1 METSVCHAPTVRQ
14 RFGLTGLI
22 VVAFSFL
29 SSARAEAQAPLPTG
43 FVERVFHD
51 ETGDHGYVVWV
62 PPNYS
67 PQRKWP
73 VILFLHGAGE
83 RGTDGMRPSK
93 TALGAMIRRWGAFPW
108 IVVFPQAEDERG
120 PIKGVWA
127 ADAPDGRRALRI
139 LDEVERDYSTDA
151 DHRVL
156 AGWSMGGRGAY
167 MLAAAFPEK
176 WSAVV
181 AVAGWADLDL
191 ADKLARVPLWSFH
204 GTDDSLVAF
213 EDDKALIERIRE
225 AGGDPLFTT
234 LPGRSHYI
242 WRTVFASP
250 AVFHWMSDPR
260 QFADRDA
267 APELDPIPHIEMSRD
282 EALGPFMPGIEMHN
296 AVAVRIGPDM
306 FRDLSHAATQEI
318 ASKPLQGSMR
328 GSTTR
333 TQSGP
338 ISFKVT
344 TSQLHYHVPVESVEV
359 VPTAAGT
366 LSIRVAISNA
376 QLTVGRTDVRGLIC
390 SATAGPMHIVI
401 GDRRPLLVEMEAVPY
416 LNGEQFCLR
425 PCNVNFS
432 IPQDNW
438 HVTRPYVDSHNPIFL
453 PAKKVASSLVEGAYE
468 SRGRIEGDFRQS
480 VADAVAEMKFALPP
494 VSDDQLLTALWPVPA
509 YRPRIRPRP
518 ESVSVD
524 ANGIAVV
531 FGFTVAAV
539 DPSRKSEAVTSV
551 DFGLRGEHVAQG
563 DLAIAA
569 AEGLLEPLTRQLIEA
584 GVAHINVLD
593 VPDGEYSEFADR
605 DVLTQAIPA
614 LAELPP
620 TTEIRS
626 ELYLR
631 KPLGLSE
638 TQEPV
643 QACNLHGCFT
653 IFGLHA
659 REIAAVI
666 SIRESRDEPW
676 RDFVEFSFE
685 VKQSLRLE
693 VGDELGEGRQVISQ
707 VEGEPRITTSG
718 RWLST
723 PPENEELN
731 LDAAT
736 RVFERGWNEWSAG
749 SGLTTLA
756 IPDLRVRGYVRRL
769 DRLEPGERGMAAV
782 FEEPET
788 ILRNTASI
796 PLRYRTRRPG
806 GSWGPVLTLPSGE
819 RHVFRVSRPLGFESV
834 LDELSERWDIPPGR
848 DATFKSLA
856 DRPPGLYLDP
866 LPTARTLVE
875 PEPAPGN

>member
-1 METSVCHAPTVRQ
+1 M
-14 RFGLTGLI
+14 I
-22 VVAFSFL
+22 VVAFSCMEA
-29 SSARAEAQAPLPTG
+29 SRAEAQAPAQTG
-43 FVERVFHD
+43 FVERVFQD

-62 PPNYS
+62 PPNYT
-67 PQRKWP
+67 PNREWP

-83 RGTDGMRPSK
+83 RGTDGIRQSQ

-108 IVVFPQAEDERG
+108 IVVFPQAEDKRG
-120 PIKGVWA
+120 PIKEVWSP
-127 ADAPDGRRALRI
+127 DTPDGRRALKI

-181 AVAGWADLDL
+181 AVAGWADVEL
-191 ADKLARVPLWSFH
+191 AEKLANVPLWSFH
-204 GTDDSLVAF
+204 GTDDNLVAF
-213 EDDKALIERIRE
+213 EDDAALIERIRE
-225 AGGDPLFTT
+225 AGGDPFFTV
-234 LPGRSHYI
+234 LPGRLHYI

-250 AVFHWMSDPR
+250 TVFRWMSDPA
-260 QFADRDA
+260 QFAGSDA

-282 EALGPFMPGIEMHN
+282 EALGPFVPGIEMHN

-318 ASKPLQGSMR
+318 ASKPLQGRMP

-333 TQSGP
+333 SNSGV
-338 ISFKVT
+338 ISFQVT
-344 TSQLHYHVPVESVEV
+344 TSHLHYHVPVEHVEV

-366 LSIRVAISNA
+366 LSIRVAVANA
-376 QLTVGRTDVRGLIC
+376 QLTVGRTDVKGLIC

-401 GDRRPLLVEMEAVPY
+401 GNRRPLLVEIEAIPY

-425 PCNVNFS
+425 PCDVRFS
-432 IPQDNW
+432 IPHDNW

-453 PAKKVASSLVEGAYE
+453 PAQKVAASLVEGAYE
-468 SRGRIEGDFRQS
+468 SKGRIERDFRKS

-494 VSDDQLLTALWPVPA
+494 VSDDQMLTALWPVPA

-518 ESVSVD
+518 ESVIVD
-524 ANGIAVV
+524 ENGIAVV

-539 DPSRKSEAVTSV
+539 DPALKSEAVKSV

-569 AEGLLEPLTRQLIEA
+569 AEGLLEPLTRQLIDA
-584 GVAHINVLD
+584 GVGHINVLD
-593 VPDGEYSEFADR
+593 VPGGEYSEFADR
-605 DVLTQAIPA
+605 DVLTDAIPA
-614 LAELPP
+614 LADLPP
-620 TTEIRS
+620 TAEIRS

-638 TQEPV
+638 SQEPV
-643 QACNLHGCFT
+643 QACDRHGCFT

-666 SIRESRDEPW
+666 SVRNTPDEPW

-685 VKQSLRLE
+685 VQQALRLE
-693 VGDELGEGRQVISQ
+693 VGRELREGREVISELDGDPQ
-707 VEGEPRITTSG
+707 IMTTG
-718 RWLST
+718 RWLTS
-723 PPENEELN
+723 PPARSELD
-731 LDAAT
+731 LEAAT
-736 RVFERGWNEWSAG
+736 RLFERGWNDWSAG
-749 SGLTTLA
+749 SGPTGLA
-756 IPDLRVRGYVRRL
+756 IPDLQVRGYSRRL

-788 ILRNTASI
+788 VLRNTSSI
-796 PLRYRTRRPG
+796 PLHYRTRRPD
-806 GSWGPVLTLPSGE
+806 GSWGPVLTLPAGE
-819 RHVFRVSRPLGFESV
+819 RHIFRISRPLGFESV
-834 LDELSERWDIPPGR
+834 LDALSQRWDIPAGR
-848 DATFKSLA
+848 DATFKSLG
-856 DRPPGLYLDP
+856 DQPPGLYLDP
-866 LPTARTLVE
+866 ISAARGHGDPPSGT
-875 PEPAPGN
+875 GN